1 MTRAL
6 LVLVACCCLMSAEE
20 ARAQSTSTAGP
31 RVKAPVTFVLDTVLF
46 RLPRAQVADSA
57 LVTMGE
63 RRTSARYYSSW
74 RGARAGRAVN
84 VQCLQAPGGPAA
96 IIDPFPLLRTDSTF
110 GAPVRRYAVK
120 CPPTGTGF

>member
-31 RVKAPVTFVLDTVLF
+31 QVKAPVTFVLDTVLF
-46 RLPRAQVADSA
+46 RLPRAQVTDSA

-63 RRTSARYYSSW
+63 RRTSGRYYARW
-74 RGARAGRAVN
+74 RGVGRPVN
-84 VQCLQAPGGPAA
+84 VQCLQTPGGAAA
-96 IIDPFPLLRTDSTF
+96 IIEPFPLLRTDSTF
-110 GAPVRRYAVK
+110 VAPVRRYLVK
-120 CPPTGTGF
+120 CPLTGTGF